1 MGDTRRVFI
10 IALAYGLAL
19 SAVETLIMLAG
30 HGTQMPALARASVYA
45 ATVAVDVAAAIAFA
59 MALYGIAALFAK
71 VIPLLR
77 GRAPAFVE
85 IGLVSVI
92 LALNG
97 VLIVRSKLFVGLP
110 LTHPYKLGAFAVCA
124 AGAVAV
130 AAAWR
135 ALRPKIVRRPVLI
148 AAAAAYVVAG
158 AALFVRPEL
167 KSAAQPKTAGPN
179 VIFISLDTVRAD
191 HLGCYGYKYPTS
203 PHLDRLARGAILY
216 ENAVCVQPTTNPSHA
231 SMFTGLY
238 PAEHGVLSNFVPLRA
253 GVPTLPQLLAAHGY
267 ESVAV
272 IGGFPLDRRIS
283 GLGRGF
289 RYYDDY
295 INPWSYLRHTILYRF
310 AVALEERLY
319 GTLRPAPNVT
329 AGALRILRQRRNRPL
344 FLFVHYFDPHHPY
357 FYHGAAERFYAGSEP
372 VDFEKQQLELKRR
385 WNKYKEGTPRPSFA
399 PAMEALYDDE
409 IHFTDKAVGD
419 LLHALRRSGNYDRT
433 LIAVASD
440 HGESFGE
447 HGYKYHGQT
456 VYDPEIKV
464 CLLIKPVGDAK
475 GSRVRTQ
482 VETRALA
489 RTILAAAGAPAAG
502 YRGTPV
508 DLLNLGGNPKVK
520 ASFGFSQTNDKTT
533 LANGTEVSAR
543 YCVRSADAKLI
554 SDLVKKRYEYY
565 DLTTDAGETS
575 NLYGRVD
582 AASYEIYRG
591 ELTRHI
597 EGAAAA
603 ASGRVGGDLADALRS
618 LGYTN

>member
-1 MGDTRRVFI
+1 MRNAGSVLK
-10 IALAYGLAL
+10 IAVAYGLAL

-30 HGTQMPALARASVYA
+30 HGAQTPALIRAGVYA
-45 ATVAVDVAAAIAFA
+45 ATVLVDVAAAAAFA
-59 MALYGIAALFAK
+59 LALYGVVALLAK
-71 VIPLLR
+71 VIPFLR
-77 GRAPAFVE
+77 GRAPAVVE

-92 LALNG
+92 LAADA

-110 LTHPYKLGAFAVCA
+110 LTHPYKLGAFAACG
-124 AGAVAV
+124 AGAIAA
-130 AAAWR
+130 AAAWH
-135 ALRPKIVRRPVLI
+135 ALRPKIARKPVLI
-148 AAAAAYVVAG
+148 AAAAACVVAG
-158 AALFVRPEL
+158 AALFILPEL
-167 KSAAQPKTAGPN
+167 KRSARPEALGPN

-203 PHLDRLARGAILY
+203 PNLDRFAGGAILY
-216 ENAVCVQPTTNPSHA
+216 ENAVCVQPTTNPSHT

-238 PAEHGVLSNFVPLRA
+238 PAEHGVVSNFVPLRA
-253 GVPTLPQLLAAHGY
+253 DVLTLPQILAAHGY

-295 INPWSYLRHTILYRF
+295 INPWSYLRHTLLYRF
-310 AVALEERLY
+310 VAAFEERLY
-319 GTLRPAPNVT
+319 GTLRPAPAVT
-329 AGALRILRQRRNRPL
+329 KAALRILRQKRNRPL

-357 FYHGAAERFYAGSEP
+357 FYHGEAERFYASSEP

-385 WNKYKEGTPRPSFA
+385 WNRYKEGTPRPSFA

-409 IHFTDKAVGD
+409 IHFTDNAVGD
-419 LLHALRRSGNYDRT
+419 LLAALRRSGTYDRT
-433 LIAVASD
+433 FVLIASD

-464 CLLIKPVGDAK
+464 CLVIKPVGDAK
-475 GSRVRTQ
+475 GSHVRTQ
-482 VETRALA
+482 VETRALT
-489 RTILAAAGAPAAG
+489 RTILGAAGAPLAG

-508 DLLNLGGNPKVK
+508 DLLNLDENPKVET
-520 ASFGFSQTNDKTT
+520 SFGFSQTNDKTA
-533 LANGTEVSAR
+533 LANGTEVSAK

-554 SDLVKKRYEYY
+554 FDVAKRQYGYY
-565 DLTTDAGETS
+565 DLTKDAGET
-575 NLYGRVD
+575 NDLYGRVD
-582 AASYEIYRG
+582 AASYETYRR
-591 ELTRHI
+591 ELARHI
-597 EGAAAA
+597 KGAAAA
-603 ASGRVGGDLADALRS
+603 ASGRVSGDLADALRS